1 MKKSILALALIFSMS
16 LIVTSCKDS
25 KKQVETETEVE
36 QTDHVIEKAEI
47 AMNDAYICP
56 MNCEEGKTYD
66 KEGKCPVCEM
76 NLNKVKKEENQTDHD
91 ESVEHE
97 HNDSE

>member
-1 MKKSILALALIFSMS
+1 MKKSTLALALFFSMS

-25 KKQVETETEVE
+25 KKQAETETEVE
-36 QTDHVIEKAEI
+36 QTDHVLEKAEI

-56 MNCEEGKTYD
+56 MGCEGDKTYD
-66 KEGKCPVCEM
+66 KEGKCPECKM
-76 NLNKVKKEENQTDHD
+76 DLKKVESESDHD

-97 HNDSE
+97 HTDSE

>member
-1 MKKSILALALIFSMS
+1 ML
-16 LIVTSCKDS
+16 D
-25 KKQVETETEVE
+25 
-36 QTDHVIEKAEI
+36 EI

-56 MNCEEGKTYD
+56 MGCEDDKTYD
-66 KEGKCPVCEM
+66 KEGACPVCKM
-76 NLNKVKKEENQTDHD
+76 DLKKVEKEEESESDHD